1 MAWVDAY
8 GVLRLDS
15 ALRRGEAGR
24 VRCGAWR
31 MAWDAQCG
39 VDDGLGRGVG
49 WGLAG
54 GQWHLIKR
62 FSADIL
68 TWHDPSRS

>member
-1 MAWVDAY
+1 
-8 GVLRLDS
+8 
-15 ALRRGEAGR
+15 
-24 VRCGAWR
+24 

-62 FSADIL
+62 FSADVL